1 MILKRLYRVI
11 FTATLIVA
19 FCNFSWF
26 VPNNSTI
33 KANLNAVN
41 SVSYHFGFCIQPTAN
56 TGLIS
61 YAIIGE
67 RNGEVVSKQPLSLI
81 NFILQI
87 KGKQYSVANPFYRDL
102 FKENG
107 LDSCFYHY
115 DLIKDVYGP
124 LHCFSIDDLWMIRY
138 SKNPLC
144 GDGCIPKE
152 GMKTEGWA
160 SNRFK
165 PNDAQ
170 MMLLEKYGIIHFNH
184 FVYGENMFKLFVD
197 MANVDWQEAYK
208 SAGVTV
214 SE

>member
-1 MILKRLYRVI
+1 MV
-11 FTATLIVA
+11 TLIVA
-19 FCNFSWF
+19 LASFSWF
-26 VPNNSTI
+26 KPKKSSEISSNSSNNVAT
-33 KANLNAVN
+33 
-41 SVSYHFGFCIQPTAN
+41 YHFGFCIQPTAN
-56 TGLIS
+56 TGLVS

-67 RNGEVVSKQPLSLI
+67 KNGVVVSKQPLSLI
-81 NFILQI
+81 NFILQV

-115 DLIKDVYGP
+115 DLIKDVYGS
-124 LHCFSIDDLWMIRY
+124 LKCFSIDDLWMLRY
-138 SKNPLC
+138 SRNPLC

-165 PNDAQ
+165 PNDLQ
-170 MMLLEKYGIIHFNH
+170 MAILEKYGILHFNH
-184 FVYGENMFKLFVD
+184 FIYGDNMFRLFVD
-197 MANVDWQEAYK
+197 MADSDWQEAYK
-208 SAGVTV
+208 NAGTTV